1 MTVEDPQSPAT
12 ARRVGPWTRMA
23 IDYLGPLAL
32 LITVLIT
39 HDMIKATWAMVAG
52 SLVALIVSFA
62 LERRVAPMPLIFGI
76 AALVFGL
83 IAIFFHDP
91 RIVKMKT
98 TVINLA
104 LGSGLL
110 VAFFMGKSPLKILLG
125 ESLKM
130 TEVGWRTL
138 TWRYGAFFLFLAA
151 VNEAV
156 WRTQSDSFWA
166 TFHFLG
172 SLVLTLLFSFS
183 QLPLM
188 LKDRSALDAAAA
200 LAETQE

>member
-1 MTVEDPQSPAT
+1 MTIETSP

-32 LITVLIT
+32 LATVLIT
-39 HDMIKATWAMVAG
+39 HDMLKATWAMVIG
-52 SLVALIVSFA
+52 SAIALVVSFA
-62 LERRVAPMPLIFGI
+62 LERRIAPMPLIFGV
-76 AALVFGL
+76 AALAFGL

-104 LGSGLL
+104 LGIGLL
-110 VAFFMGKSPLKILLG
+110 VSFAMGKSALKILLG

-130 TEVGWRTL
+130 TEAGWRTL
-138 TWRYGAFFLFLAA
+138 TWRYGAFFIFLAA
-151 VNEAV
+151 VNELV

-172 SLVLTLLFSFS
+172 SLGLTLAFSFS

>member
-1 MTVEDPQSPAT
+1 MTVETPQSPT
-12 ARRVGPWTRMA
+12 KTRRVGPWTRMA

-32 LITVLIT
+32 LATVLLT
-39 HDMIKATWAMVAG
+39 HDMLKATWAMVFA
-52 SLVALIVSFA
+52 SAAALVISYV
-62 LERRVAPMPLIFGI
+62 LERRIAPMPLIFGI
-76 AALVFGL
+76 AALAFGV
-83 IAIFFHDP
+83 IALVFHDP

-104 LGSGLL
+104 LGVGLL
-110 VAFFMGKSPLKILLG
+110 GAFFMGKSPLKILLG

-130 TEVGWRTL
+130 TEAGWRTL
-138 TWRYGAFFLFLAA
+138 TWRYGAFFIFLAA

-172 SLVLTLLFSFS
+172 SLVLTLAFSFS